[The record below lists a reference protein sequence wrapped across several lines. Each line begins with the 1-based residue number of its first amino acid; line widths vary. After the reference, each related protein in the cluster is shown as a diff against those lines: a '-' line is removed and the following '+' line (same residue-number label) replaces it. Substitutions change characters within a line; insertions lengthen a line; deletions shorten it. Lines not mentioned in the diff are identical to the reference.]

1 MPKSKKTKIISTFGS
16 RITSIA
22 SVALVLFLLGLTA
35 MGAMTVRTINDD
47 VRSNMGF
54 VIKMEHDVS
63 VNDVNSLKQTL
74 MADPAVQV
82 LTFLSPEEI
91 MEQESLYLSEN
102 IGEELDINPYQAEF
116 DVRMTP
122 EYAGTDS
129 IAGRISLY
137 ESAPGVDEIITESAL
152 VAGVDSTF
160 RRVGRVMLIIALV
173 FLFISIALINNTVS
187 LSIYSRR
194 FVIHTMRLVGATSA
208 FVRAPFIRAGCLNGA
223 VAGVL
228 ASVVL
233 AAGRSYAASVDP
245 LLGRAL
251 DWPQILILFVALTA
265 FGVLLCGVTAWVAAT
280 RYLSTSYDE
289 LFLK

>member
-1 MPKSKKTKIISTFGS
+1 MPNSKKTKIISTFGS

-22 SVALVLFLLGLTA
+22 SVALVLFLLGLMA
-35 MGAMTVRTINDD
+35 MGAMTARTITDD

-54 VIKMEHDVS
+54 VIKMEYDVPQD
-63 VNDVNSLKQTL
+63 NVNSLKQAL
-74 MADPAVQV
+74 LADPAVQV
-82 LTFLSPEEI
+82 VTFLSPEDI
-91 MEQESLYLSEN
+91 MEQESIYLSES

-116 DVRMTP
+116 DVRMVP
-122 EYAGTDS
+122 EYAGADS
-129 IAGRISLY
+129 ISARIAFY
-137 ESAPGVDEIITESAL
+137 ETAPGVDEIITESTL
-152 VAGVDSTF
+152 VAGVDRTF
-160 RRVGRVMLIIALV
+160 HRIGRVMLVIAIVL
-173 FLFISIALINNTVS
+173 LLISIALINNTVS

-208 FVRAPFIRAGCLNGA
+208 FIRAPFIRAGCLNGA

-233 AAGRSYAASVDP
+233 AAGRTYAASVDP

-251 DWPQILILFVALTA
+251 DWPQILVLFVILIA
-265 FGVLLCGVTAWVAAT
+265 FGILLCGITAWVAAS